1 MTDDLN
7 AYLSPRSPSA
17 ERPLTGLTILVVE
30 DSRFAC
36 EAFRLMGQR
45 LGARIRRADCLR
57 SARRHLQT
65 YRPGVVIVDVGLPDG
80 VGTDLIAELAS
91 AQVRVPAILG
101 TSGDAEGRAA
111 ALAAGADDF
120 IDKPVESLA
129 RFRGTILAALP
140 GLAPRT
146 PVAVGADD
154 TVVPDVLAL
163 RDDLSEAARLLA
175 ASGIDPEKLGYIS
188 QFLSGVAREA
198 QDAPLAAACADVT
211 QATRDG
217 LITEADRVRL
227 SGLVGERLRA
237 AAAF

>member
-7 AYLSPRSPSA
+7 AYLTPRSPSA
-17 ERPLTGLTILVVE
+17 ERPLMGLTILVVE

-65 YRPGVVIVDVGLPDG
+65 YRPGVVIIDVGLPDG
-80 VGTDLIAELAS
+80 VGTDLIAELA
-91 AQVRVPAILG
+91 AAPVRVPAILG

-140 GLAPRT
+140 GLAPKH
-146 PVAVGADD
+146 PVAVPIND
-154 TVVPDVLAL
+154 TVVPDTLAL

-175 ASGIDPEKLGYIS
+175 DSGLDAAKLGYIS

-198 QDAPLAAACADVT
+198 QDAPLAAACADIARA
-211 QATRDG
+211 QRLG
-217 LITEADRVRL
+217 LMTEDDRARL
-227 SGLVGERLRA
+227 RGLVGERLRSA
-237 AAAF
+237 ASF